1 MAVMVHPESN
11 FSRVRV
17 ALVLMLSGVSPAVP
31 SCAESAME
39 KQPAC
44 AAAISSSG
52 LVPGWSPKRVPNE
65 NGVLENTPLPEET
78 APEPS
83 FKLPFHSAL
92 ALRCIPLSSPQDT
105 RYKCKPAIVLGA
117 Y

>member
-1 MAVMVHPESN
+1 MAVMVQPES
-11 FSRVRV
+11 SLSMLSV
-17 ALVLMLSGVSPAVP
+17 ALVLMLSGVNPALP
-31 SCAESAME
+31 SCADRAME

-65 NGVLENTPLPEET
+65 KGVLENTPLPEET
-78 APEPS
+78 APAPS

-92 ALRCIPLSSPQDT
+92 ALRCIPFSSPQDISANST
-105 RYKCKPAIVLGA
+105 LY
-117 Y
+117 